1 MAPRRPPRPSR
12 VLGVVAAAVAALT
25 LLAGC
30 YNGGSPF
37 SGPRETATS
46 APTPS
51 SGPFAAFY
59 DQVVD
64 WTACDTGFECATVVA
79 PLDWEDETDSRT
91 VDIAVIRHRATGADR
106 IGTLFVNPGGPGASG
121 VDFVHDDSF
130 WFVSPEIVQ
139 RYDIVGWDPRGAGR
153 TATVTCFTDPAD
165 VSEFL
170 YFVPSVDPKTDPDG
184 WVEEQLAEGAKYAD
198 ACHENSG
205 DDLEF
210 IDTLSTVRDLEL
222 LRALSGDPQ
231 LHYLGYSY
239 GTAIGA
245 VYVDEYPDRVGRVV
259 LDGVMDRE
267 SSLLELAVSQQAGFE
282 LALTHFV
289 EGCPAFS
296 DCPFKGDPVVDLP
309 RIHAVLEQFQARP
322 VSGGTVAAGRT
333 MTGQSLKTGVLQALY
348 SESLWPALST
358 LFAEVLRPVPVTD
371 TAWALADMYND
382 FTPGVGFGT
391 NIQDALWAV
400 YCVDYPVDTDP
411 AVLEQY
417 TVQLKAVAPTL
428 TLDLPEAPDIACSQ
442 WPYEYRGG
450 QHGRLTGKG
459 ANPVLI
465 VSTTGD
471 PATPYEEGVKLADD
485 LESGVLVSFEGEG
498 HTAYSR
504 YGDQCVIDAV
514 DGYLLRGIV
523 PADGTWCE
531 SF

>member
-1 MAPRRPPRPSR
+1 MPTRRRPHAARL
-12 VLGVVAAAVAALT
+12 LGLTAAAVAALT

-37 SGPRETATS
+37 APRPTPTASTS
-46 APTPS
+46 TPS
-51 SGPFAAFY
+51 SGPFAAFT

-64 WTACDTGFECATVVA
+64 WAPCDAGFECATVTA
-79 PLDWEDETDSRT
+79 PLDWEDESDPRT
-91 VDIAVIRHRATGADR
+91 VDIAVIRHRATGPDR

-121 VDFVHDDSF
+121 VDFAHDSSF
-130 WFVSPEIVQ
+130 WFVSPEIVD
-139 RYDIVGWDPRGAGR
+139 RYDIFGWDPRGAGR
-153 TATVTCFTDPAD
+153 TATVTCFTDPDD

-170 YFVPSVDPKTDPDG
+170 YFVPSVDPKRDPQG
-184 WVEEQLAEGAKYAD
+184 WVDEQLDEGRKYAD
-198 ACHENSG
+198 ACHEHSG
-205 DDLEF
+205 DALEF

-222 LRALSGDPQ
+222 LRVLSGDEQ

-245 VYVDEYPDRVGRVV
+245 VYVDEYPDKVGRVV

-267 SSLLELAVSQQAGFE
+267 SSLLELGVSQQAGFE

-289 EGCPAFS
+289 EGCPAFD
-296 DCPFKGDPVVDLP
+296 DCPLTGDPAVDLP

-322 VSGGTVAAGRT
+322 VAGGSVAAGRA
-333 MTGQSLKTGVLQALY
+333 MTGQTLKTGVLQALY
-348 SESLWPALST
+348 SETLWPNLST
-358 LFAEVLRPVPVTD
+358 LFAEVLRPAPVTD
-371 TAWALADMYND
+371 MAWRLADMYND
-382 FTPGVGFGT
+382 FTPGVGFGS
-391 NIQDALWAV
+391 NIQDALWAI
-400 YCVDYPVDTDP
+400 YCVDYPVDTDM
-411 AVLEQY
+411 AVLEEY
-417 TVQLKAVAPTL
+417 GARLKAAAPTL
-428 TLDLPEAPDIACSQ
+428 TLDLPVTPDTVCSQ
-442 WPYEYRGG
+442 WPYQYRGG
-450 QHGRLTGKG
+450 QHGKLTGKG

-471 PATPYEEGVKLADD
+471 PATPYEEGVKLAED

-504 YGDQCVIDAV
+504 FGDQCVVDAV

-523 PADGTWCE
+523 PKDGTWCR